1 VKFLPAPIEGAYIIE
16 IEPVPNERGF
26 FARSWCQEEFRRRG
40 LNPSLVQCN
49 ISYNSKRET
58 LRGMHYQA
66 KPHEE
71 AKLVRCSSGALY
83 DVIVDLRPGSRSFR
97 NWFAAEL
104 TAANRRMLYV
114 PEGVAHGFQTLAES
128 TEVFYQMTEPFR
140 AECARGI
147 RWNDPAFR
155 IRWPVPRPI
164 LSPEDQRYPD
174 HLA

>member
-1 VKFLPAPIEGAYIIE
+1 
-16 IEPVPNERGF
+16 
-26 FARSWCQEEFRRRG
+26 
-40 LNPSLVQCN
+40 
-49 ISYNSKRET
+49 
-58 LRGMHYQA
+58 MHYQA

-128 TEVFYQMTEPFR
+128 TEVFYQMTAPFR
-140 AECARGI
+140 AECSRGV
-147 RWNDPAFR
+147 RVNDPALR
-155 IRWPVPRPI
+155 VRWPVPRPI
-164 LSPEDQRYPD
+164 LS
-174 HLA
+174 